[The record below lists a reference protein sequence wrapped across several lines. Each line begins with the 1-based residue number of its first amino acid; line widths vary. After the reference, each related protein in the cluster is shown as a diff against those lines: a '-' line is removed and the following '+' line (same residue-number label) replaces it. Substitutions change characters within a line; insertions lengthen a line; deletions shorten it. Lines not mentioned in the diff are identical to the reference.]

1 MKYYIKQILKNDC
14 GFACLKMYLSY
25 LYKDTSYLFLA
36 QTLVDKEYSLYDI
49 INIAKYNGVG
59 LKAYSFDDKN
69 LLLEKIKRPFL
80 AIIKVDNKKHMV
92 FIRKVFLNFLV
103 IFDPDRGVYVLSK
116 NKFLKIWDTNILVFD
131 KFKNSCI
138 KHSRMN
144 ISGSKTCYF
153 FSIFF
158 ELISSSFLVV
168 GISLL
173 NYERYFHLVI
183 LFGILFLLFAGLSKI
198 IINHNSKYINNKIL
212 NIIKEKSE
220 IKVSKEFIELL
231 TKYKYGGLNYYV
243 SLFSSVLSLILI
255 SVIISLNV
263 FINLYFVFLTVII
276 YFVLKISFY
285 PLIKKIEN
293 QINKIENTFTGKSEN
308 NVLSFALSDLQ
319 KKSDMLFK
327 VLIIKKYI
335 FYVSLFIL
343 VIGVCFLNNTFTL
356 NFGFFYLIVYSIVF
370 NLVEKIDTFK
380 SKIKSEK
387 EIKCKLVSLIKS

>member
-25 LYKDTSYLFLA
+25 LYKDTSYLYLA

-49 INIAKYNGVG
+49 INIAKYNGVE

-69 LLLEKIKRPFL
+69 LLLQKIKKPFL

-92 FIRKVFLNFLV
+92 FIRKVFLNFLI
-103 IFDPDRGVYVLSK
+103 IFDPDKGVYVLSK
-116 NKFLKIWDTNILVFD
+116 NKFLKIWDSNILVFD

-138 KHSRMN
+138 KHSKMD

-153 FSIFF
+153 FSVFF
-158 ELISSSFLVV
+158 ELISSSFLVA

-173 NYERYFHLVI
+173 NYEKYFYLVI
-183 LFGILFLLFAGLSKI
+183 SFGILFLLFAGLSKI
-198 IINHNSKYINNKIL
+198 IINRNSKFINNKIL
-212 NIIKEKSE
+212 NVVKEKSE
-220 IKVSKEFIELL
+220 IKANKEFVELL

-243 SLFSSVLSLILI
+243 NLFSSVLSLVLI
-255 SVIISLNV
+255 SIIISLNV

-293 QINKIENTFTGKSEN
+293 QISKIENKFTGKPKN
-308 NVLSFALSDLQ
+308 DNLSLTLCDLQ
-319 KKSDMLFK
+319 KKSDTLFK

-335 FYVSLFIL
+335 FYVCLFIL
-343 VIGVCFLNNTFTL
+343 VIGVCIVNNTFTL
-356 NFGFFYLIVYSIVF
+356 NFGFFYLIVYSIIF
-370 NLVEKIDTFK
+370 NLVEKIDNFK
-380 SKIKSEK
+380 SKIKNEK